1 MSMTE
6 TGWEQ
11 YSSLVLKQLESLSS
25 GIDALRIEL
34 QDVKKELIEIKAKE
48 DRVKELK
55 EWKDKIDEISSPNQ
69 LKQHVQDLQD
79 LKIFKTKA
87 VTVFTVV
94 QFVMATA
101 LAAASYFR

>member
-25 GIDALRIEL
+25 GIDGLRSEL
-34 QDVKKELIEIKAKE
+34 QEVKQELIGIKAKE

-55 EWKDKIDEISSPNQ
+55 EWKDKIDDISSPTQ
-69 LKQHVQDLQD
+69 LKQHVKDIQD

-87 VTVFTVV
+87 VTVFAVV
-94 QFVMATA
+94 QFVKAV
-101 LAAASYFR
+101 LVAASQLL

>member
-6 TGWEQ
+6 AGWEQ

-25 GIDALRIEL
+25 GIDGLRSEL
-34 QDVKKELIEIKAKE
+34 QEVRKELIEIKAKE

-55 EWKDKIDEISSPNQ
+55 EWKDKIDDISSPNQ
-69 LKQHVQDLQD
+69 LKQHVQDIQE

-87 VTVFTVV
+87 VTVFAVV
-94 QFVMATA
+94 QFAMAV
-101 LAAASYFR
+101 LVAASQLL

>member
-6 TGWEQ
+6 AGWEQ

-25 GIDALRIEL
+25 GIDGLRSEL
-34 QDVKKELIEIKAKE
+34 QEVKQELIGIKAKE

-55 EWKDKIDEISSPNQ
+55 EWKDKIDDISSPNQ
-69 LKQHVQDLQD
+69 LKQHVQDIQD

-87 VTVFTVV
+87 VTVFAVV
-94 QFVMATA
+94 QFVMAV
-101 LAAASYFR
+101 LVAASQLL